1 MRKLPLLI
9 LIFMTTITGAFAQ
22 SKAEKEVSIAVE
34 KLRDAMVSGNR
45 ADLESIASKN
55 LSYGHSGG
63 KIEDKAAFVEAI
75 ASGKSDF
82 VKIDLADQTIHVT
95 GNTAIVR
102 HKLSADTNDGG
113 KAGHVNLH
121 ILLVFVK
128 DSGSWELLAR
138 QAVKIL

>member
-9 LIFMTTITGAFAQ
+9 LIFMTTMTSAFAQ
-22 SKAEKEVSIAVE
+22 TKAEKEVSIAVE

-45 ADLESIASKN
+45 ADLESIASTH

-63 KIEDKAAFVEAI
+63 KIEDKAAFVESI
-75 ASGKSDF
+75 AGGSSDF
-82 VKIDLADQTIHVT
+82 VKIDLADQTIQVT

-113 KAGHVNLH
+113 KPGHVNLH

-128 DSGSWELLAR
+128 NSGNWELLAR